1 MEKDNK
7 TPLTPEQIQKN
18 KEKLQEMLKKDPK
31 AVRMKI
37 LLEATKKML
46 KESGQ

>member
-1 MEKDNK
+1 MEKNNK

-31 AVRMKI
+31 EVRMKI
-37 LLEATKKML
+37 LLAATKKIL
-46 KESGQ
+46 DESGR